1 MNIVNRLAAIAVV
14 ALLPTAASA
23 QSVNFRLAALP
34 GNIQGCIAADPQ
46 FTRVH
51 VFTMKD
57 GEAEITAAG
66 GVQLKMKLTR
76 PNVYEGD
83 YQLGSLHLHYI
94 ADLAATPPT
103 LTVTERNL
111 GCKWTAK
118 KE

>member
-1 MNIVNRLAAIAVV
+1 MNIASRLALIAVA

-23 QSVNFRLAALP
+23 QSANFRLAALP

-51 VFTMKD
+51 TFALKD
-57 GEAEITAAG
+57 GQAEITAAG
-66 GVQLKMKLTR
+66 GVHLKMKATT

-83 YQLGSLHLHYI
+83 YQLGQLHLKYV
-94 ADLAATPPT
+94 ADLGATPPT
-103 LTVTERNL
+103 LNVSERNL